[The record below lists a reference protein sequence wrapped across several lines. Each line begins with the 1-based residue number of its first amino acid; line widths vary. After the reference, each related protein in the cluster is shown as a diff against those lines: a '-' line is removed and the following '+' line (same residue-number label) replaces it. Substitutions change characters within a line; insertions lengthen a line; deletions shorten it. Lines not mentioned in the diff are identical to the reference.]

1 MSTCQFLYERFYQ
14 KDFQDRTKP
23 RIVTMETVPGYIARK
38 MEVRKLTL
46 VYVTEERDAF
56 EGIYTVYQLLYIPP
70 PKLTA

>member
-1 MSTCQFLYERFYQ
+1 
-14 KDFQDRTKP
+14 
-23 RIVTMETVPGYIARK
+23 METVPGYIARK

-70 PKLTA
+70 PKLTAWIPLPPLLMPSLMQGHTQ